1 MVKYKNP
8 YNWENKMTHLLNKRT
23 SMGAHGRFNIWN
35 LQQTQLLTGN
45 LEAKVCTVS
54 DSALDSKTQ
63 YISINAYSTINILR
77 SS

>member
-1 MVKYKNP
+1 
-8 YNWENKMTHLLNKRT
+8 MTHLLNKRT
-23 SMGAHGRFNIWN
+23 SMGAHGLFNIWN

-63 YISINAYSTINILR
+63 YISINAYSTIKILR

>member
-1 MVKYKNP
+1 
-8 YNWENKMTHLLNKRT
+8 
-23 SMGAHGRFNIWN
+23 MGAHGRFNIWN

>member
-1 MVKYKNP
+1 
-8 YNWENKMTHLLNKRT
+8 MTHLLNKRT

-63 YISINAYSTINILR
+63 YISINAYSTIKILR

>member
-1 MVKYKNP
+1 
-8 YNWENKMTHLLNKRT
+8 
-23 SMGAHGRFNIWN
+23 MGAHGRLNIWN

-45 LEAKVCTVS
+45 SEAKVCTVS

-63 YISINAYSTINILR
+63 YLSINEYSTIKILR